1 MLITRRALSSLEPTQ
16 QLQHKKHQDSSNS
29 STTSDTFAPEDS
41 SSISDSSSIESSA
54 SEAESSI
61 DWEDVQAHKRAAVQ
75 QAFLN
80 DSLGFGF
87 SAGGLVFPYYGEQHA
102 CMHKEAAVSYQNNT
116 FKPAVVALLVL
127 VLAVQC

>member
-1 MLITRRALSSLEPTQ
+1 MLITRRALSSLEPKQ
-16 QLQHKKHQDSSNS
+16 QLQHKKHKGSSNS

-41 SSISDSSSIESSA
+41 SSISSDSSSLEA
-54 SEAESSI
+54 SEAELSI

-87 SAGGLVFPYYGEQHA
+87 SAGGLVFPYYGKQHA
-102 CMHKEAAVSYQNNT
+102 CMHKQ
-116 FKPAVVALLVL
+116 VVV
-127 VLAVQC
+127 V